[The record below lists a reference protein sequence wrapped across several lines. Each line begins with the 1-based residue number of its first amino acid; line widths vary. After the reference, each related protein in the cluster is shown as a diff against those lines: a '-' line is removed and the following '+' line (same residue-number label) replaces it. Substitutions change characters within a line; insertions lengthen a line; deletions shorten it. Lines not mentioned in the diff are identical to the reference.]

1 MEVIGR
7 SHIPLDPEEN
17 QKLNSCP
24 IFRNSP
30 RKLAWPSERL
40 RWECRL
46 PTWASVFHDR
56 YSPISGWVAWALS
69 PQSGCGDALQAL
81 TTGLPFGSC
90 FPICLRALVTS
101 GNSFPLLSCVL
112 FVGSSWSHP
121 WGRMGVGGG
130 RRQLGFFSWWVVGLE
145 LSQAS
150 QPSLPQPPPPLV
162 HDWDIS
168 SSSDLIKSQNDDCL
182 LLCKA
187 TGSY

>member
-1 MEVIGR
+1 MQVIGR
-7 SHIPLDPEEN
+7 FHIPLDPEEN

-24 IFRNSP
+24 ILRNSP
-30 RKLAWPSERL
+30 RKLARAHERP
-40 RWECRL
+40 RWECRP
-46 PTWASVFHDR
+46 PTLAFVLHDR
-56 YSPISGWVAWALS
+56 CSPVSGWVAWALS
-69 PQSGCGDALQAL
+69 PQSGCGEVPC
-81 TTGLPFGSC
+81 LPSPSC
-90 FPICLRALVTS
+90 SPICWQALVTS
-101 GNSFPLLSCVL
+101 GNSFLLLSCVL

-130 RRQLGFFSWWVVGLE
+130 WRQLGFFSWWVVGLE

-168 SSSDLIKSQNDDCL
+168 SSSDLIRSQHDDCL

-187 TGSY
+187 TGSRWSQI